1 MVDEPQQPILSIG
14 GLSKHILGWASDIQD
29 EDWPNKD
36 AQKWYLQGVRDVA
49 HLMILKWT
57 SDEQQPEDTV

>member
-1 MVDEPQQPILSIG
+1 MDDPPHNLSIG
-14 GLSKHILGWASDIQD
+14 TLSKYILRWASDIQD

-57 SDEQQPEDTV
+57 SDQEQEDTT